1 MLLVS
6 WWSLNCVSVVVG
18 VLVALWWCVRSVLV
32 ACLCGVPVVSCG
44 VVGLVFFFIFFHEA
58 CSPVSTKL
66 VSTETHNFAIGVV
79 FWVNSNLLRHLAL
92 IQLPQGMA

>member
-44 VVGLVFFFIFFHEA
+44 VVGLVFFSYFF
-58 CSPVSTKL
+58 TKL
-66 VSTETHNFAIGVV
+66 AHLSVPNWCQRKHTI
-79 FWVNSNLLRHLAL
+79 LLLGLYSGL
-92 IQLPQGMA
+92 IQIYLGIWL